1 MSETKT
7 PPSGGWGALKATLA
21 SIQPANA
28 ARAVI
33 ALANANQ
40 PGGFDCPGCAWPDKP
55 DTKINFCENGAKAI
69 NHELDR
75 RLADAAFFA
84 RHTVSEMLGWDDY
97 TLEQQGRLS
106 EPMRYDAASDKY
118 LPISWDAAF
127 ALVGEHL
134 RAVSPDEAHFYTS
147 GRTGNETAF
156 LYQLFVRLFGSNHFP
171 DCSNMCHE
179 PSGVALTASI
189 GIGKGTV
196 TLDDFE
202 HASAVF
208 MFGQNPATNHPR
220 MLGTLREAA
229 LRGCK
234 VVVINPLREAGLLR
248 FQDPQQPLEMLGNG
262 ATNIASHYFQ
272 PRLGGDLAIAK
283 ALIKSVLEAGAHD
296 EAFIEAHTEGFT
308 ALAEDI
314 LATSWD
320 ELVEASGLGRDELA
334 ELGRL
339 YCESPASIITWGMG
353 ITQHRHAVATIQMLV
368 NALLVKG
375 NLGKPGA
382 GACPVRGHSNVQ
394 GDRTMGINERPSP
407 AFLERLGKAVGFTP
421 PLEHGRNVVETIAAM
436 EDGRGK
442 VFIALGG
449 NFAAATPDSP
459 RTWAGLRKQNLT
471 VHITTKLNRSHL
483 LPGRDALI
491 LPCLGRTEV
500 DETGGIAQQI
510 TVEDSM
516 SMVHLTRGVKPPAS
530 PHLLSEPAI
539 VAGIAK
545 ATLANSPVDF
555 DWLVADYDRI
565 RDLIARVV
573 PGFADFN
580 HRVRAPGGFYLGNSA
595 RELRWTTAV
604 GRARFKVHAL
614 QPALLDELQGLT
626 AQRLLLLTTVRS
638 HDQYNT
644 TIYQRNDRYRGIRN
658 ERRVLFANAEDL
670 AALGLAPDQRVA
682 IVSVWHDGER
692 RVNDF
697 RLQVHDIPR
706 GCLAAYFPE
715 TNPLVP
721 LDHYAAEAMTPASK
735 SIPVYLKAMPH

>member
-1 MSETKT
+1 MSESKT

-55 DTKINFCENGAKAI
+55 DTRINFCENGAKAI

-84 RHTVSEMLGWDDY
+84 RHTVTEMLGWDDY
-97 TLEQQGRLS
+97 TLEQQGRLA

-118 LPISWDAAF
+118 LPIAWEWAF

-156 LYQLFVRLFGSNHFP
+156 LYQLFVRLYGSNHFP

-179 PSGVALTASI
+179 PSGRALTASI
-189 GIGKGTV
+189 GVGKGTV

-202 HASAVF
+202 HASAIF
-208 MFGQNPATNHPR
+208 LFGQNPATNHPR

-229 LRGCK
+229 KRGCQI
-234 VVVINPLREAGLLR
+234 VVINPLREAGLLR
-248 FQDPQQPLEMLGNG
+248 FQDPQQPLEMLTND
-262 ATNIASHYFQ
+262 ATTIASHYFQ
-272 PRLGGDLAIAK
+272 PKLGGDLAIGK
-283 ALIKSVLEAGAHD
+283 ALIKAVLEAGAHD
-296 EAFIEAHTEGFT
+296 EAFIEAHTDGFT
-308 ALAEDI
+308 ALAEDV
-314 LATSWD
+314 LATGWD
-320 ELVEASGLGRDELA
+320 ALVEASGLAREQLDALCALYLA
-334 ELGRL
+334 
-339 YCESPASIITWGMG
+339 SDASIFTWGMG

-394 GDRTMGINERPSP
+394 GDRTMGINERPST
-407 AFLERLGKAVGFTP
+407 AFLDQLGKAAGFTP
-421 PLEHGRNVVETIAAM
+421 PSDHGRNVVETIAAM

-449 NFAAATPDSP
+449 NFAAATPDTP
-459 RTWAGLRKQNLT
+459 RTWAGLRRQNLT

-491 LPCLGRTEV
+491 LPCLSRTEN
-500 DETGGIAQQI
+500 DETAGRAQQI

-539 VAGIAK
+539 VAGIAR

-555 DWLVADYDRI
+555 DGLVADYDRI
-565 RDLIARVV
+565 RDLIAQVV
-573 PGFADFN
+573 PGFQDFN
-580 HRVRAPGGFYLGNSA
+580 ARVRSPGGFYLGNSA
-595 RELRWTTAV
+595 RELRWTTVA
-604 GRARFKVHAL
+604 GKAQFKVHAL
-614 QPALLDELQGLT
+614 QPDVIAEMQALT
-626 AQRLLLLTTVRS
+626 PNKLLALATVRS

-644 TIYQRNDRYRGIRN
+644 TIYALNDRYRGIRN
-658 ERRVLFANAEDL
+658 ERRVLFANAADI
-670 AALGLAPDQRVA
+670 AALGLVADQRVD
-682 IVSVWHDGER
+682 IVSVWTDGER
-692 RVNDF
+692 RVEDF
-697 RLQVHDIPR
+697 RLQPHDIPR

-721 LDHYAAEAMTPASK
+721 LDYHDVEAMTPASK
-735 SIPVYLKAMPH
+735 AIPVYLLGK